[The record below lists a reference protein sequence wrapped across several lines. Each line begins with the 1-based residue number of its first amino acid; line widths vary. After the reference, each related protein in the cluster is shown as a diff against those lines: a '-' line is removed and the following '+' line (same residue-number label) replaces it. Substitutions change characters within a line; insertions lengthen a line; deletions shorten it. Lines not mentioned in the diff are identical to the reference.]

1 MNFYIEITLLP
12 GADIDLHYLWSKVY
26 QQIHLALVKIQD
38 DNGSVPV
45 GIALPEYNMKKY
57 QLGSKIR
64 LFASDENN
72 LSKLEIRKWFH
83 RLSDYVHLTQ
93 IRPVPKNINKF
104 AMFSRKQA
112 NRSQSKFNRT
122 IRRKAEREGISLE
135 EASILLRKT
144 LDCSENDKK
153 KNMNNFNDMKWLKL
167 PYINMKSLSSGERF
181 RLFIIKESGLASIEY
196 EGFNTYG
203 LCHKSS
209 VPDF

>member
-1 MNFYIEITLLP
+1 MFKGNLT
-12 GADIDLHYLWSKVY
+12 
-26 QQIHLALVKIQD
+26 
-38 DNGSVPV
+38 
-45 GIALPEYNMKKY
+45 
-57 QLGSKIR
+57 
-64 LFASDENN
+64 N
-72 LSKLEIRKWFH
+72 LSKLEIGKWFH

-93 IRPVPKNINKF
+93 IRPVPKNIYKF

-122 IRRKAEREGISLE
+122 IRRKAEREGISLD
-135 EASILLRKT
+135 EANILLRKT
-144 LDCSENDKK
+144 HDCSENN

-196 EGFNTYG
+196 EGFKTYG
-203 LCHKSS
+203 LCQKSS